1 MFNDENNTFITKLL
15 LCNNSLSCT
24 PSAMY
29 EGCFCASYYVLVV
42 KLISLSLKDAQCLNK
57 ECINDVAYQIVR
69 YAYSNYMDSVY
80 KYELK
85 LAINYNLA
93 KGANQKEKEFFFI
106 NTLSRNDEWIKYF
119 F

>member
-15 LCNNSLSCT
+15 LCNNTLSCT
-24 PSAMY
+24 LSAMY

-42 KLISLSLKDAQCLNK
+42 KLISISLKDTQCLNK

-69 YAYSNYMDSVY
+69 YAYSNYMNSVY

-85 LAINYNLA
+85 LAVNYNLA
-93 KGANQKEKEFFFI
+93 KGLIKKRRSFF
-106 NTLSRNDEWIKYF
+106 L
-119 F
+119 